1 MSMKLSDTDV
11 ATMRNLAAKGTSR
24 GDLAAQFGVTRRH
37 VGRILRGEQRQ
48 QLGGLDQDLAR
59 GSLVQA
65 TERFLSGLGDRL
77 CADEVLAEAALA
89 LAAKLD
95 QARAS
100 DASAAS
106 AVAPA
111 IARELAAIPDVPRCA
126 ALRSPATSPEER
138 GSAANGRWGCG
149 KLGIGGA

>member
-100 DASAAS
+100 DASAGPGDRSRVGCDSRCSPVCSAS
-106 AVAPA
+106 LPSH
-111 IARELAAIPDVPRCA
+111 EP
-126 ALRSPATSPEER
+126 
-138 GSAANGRWGCG
+138 
-149 KLGIGGA
+149 